1 MKWTQIPG
9 LAAPNVAWNLQG
21 AATIAAPAGIP
32 PDPAGFHLSKS
43 HPRGHRVGGLQ
54 EILGIMSDLS
64 ITLEALER
72 TTRSQ
77 LSVSTYF
84 DEGLLRR
91 EQELIFQHGPRYLAH
106 ELSVP
111 EVGDYYALPQE
122 GEGRALVRTR
132 KGVELVSNVCRHRQ
146 AVMLRGRGH
155 TRSNIVC
162 PLHRWT
168 YDLSG
173 QLVGAPHFKQ
183 DPCLHLKNYKV
194 RTWNGLV
201 FEDNGRDIA
210 ADLAHLGPRAELDFS
225 GYVLDH
231 VEMHECDYNWKTF
244 IEVYL
249 EDYHV
254 GPFHPGLGNFVTC
267 DDLRWE
273 FGKHYSVQ
281 TVGVHNGLERAGSPT
296 YRRLQDEVLKL
307 GEGRPPRQGAIWLTY
322 YPNIMIEWYPHVLT
336 VSTLYPQGPQKT
348 LNVVEFYYPEE
359 IAAFEREFVEAQR
372 AAYMETCIEDD
383 EIAERMDA
391 GRKALFDR
399 GDDEAGPY
407 QSPMED
413 GMRHFHEWYRR
424 VMGLGRASW

>member
-1 MKWTQIPG
+1 
-9 LAAPNVAWNLQG
+9 
-21 AATIAAPAGIP
+21 
-32 PDPAGFHLSKS
+32 
-43 HPRGHRVGGLQ
+43 
-54 EILGIMSDLS
+54 MSDLS

-72 TTRSQ
+72 ARSQ

-84 DEGLLRR
+84 DEDLLRK
-91 EQELIFQHGPRYLAH
+91 EQALIFQHGPRYLAH
-106 ELSVP
+106 ELAVP

-122 GEGRALVRTR
+122 GEGRALVRTPR
-132 KGVELVSNVCRHRQ
+132 GVELVSNVCRHRQ
-146 AVMLRGRGH
+146 AVMLRGRGN

-168 YDLSG
+168 YDLHG
-173 QLVGAPHFKQ
+173 QLVGAPHFDH
-183 DPCLHLKNYKV
+183 DPCLHLNNYKL
-194 RTWNGLV
+194 RTWNGML

-210 ADLAHLGPRAELDFS
+210 ADLAGLGPRTDLDFD

-231 VEMHECDYNWKTF
+231 VEMHTCHYNWKTF

-254 GPFHPGLGNFVTC
+254 NPFHPGLGQFVTC

-273 FGKHYSVQ
+273 FGQHHSVQ
-281 TVGVHNGLERAGSPT
+281 TVGIKAALERAGSPV
-296 YRRLQDEVLKL
+296 YQRWHDAVLKF
-307 GEGRPPRQGAIWLTY
+307 GGGKAPRQGAIWLTY
-322 YPNIMIEWYPHVLT
+322 YPTIMVERYPHVLT
-336 VSTLYPQGPQKT
+336 ISTLVPQGPQKT

-383 EIAERMDA
+383 EIGERMDS
-391 GRKALFDR
+391 GRKALFER

-413 GMRHFHEWYRR
+413 GMKHFHEWYRC
-424 VMGLGRASW
+424 VMDSGHTAW